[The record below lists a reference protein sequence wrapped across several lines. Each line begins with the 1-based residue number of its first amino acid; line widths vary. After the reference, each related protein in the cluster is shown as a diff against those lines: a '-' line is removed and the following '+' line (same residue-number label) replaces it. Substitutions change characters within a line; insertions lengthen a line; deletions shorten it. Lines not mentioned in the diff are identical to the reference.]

1 MSSENTN
8 KNLLEEIHHYFPMDG
23 REINAYSP
31 LTLAYLGDA
40 VYEIIIRTLIVE
52 ERPRTVK
59 TLHKHASRL
68 VNAKAQATL
77 MISIEHALTKEEVT
91 IYKRGR
97 NAKSHSVAKNA
108 DIHDYRIATGL
119 EALMGYLYLTG
130 NTNRCLELIK
140 LGLPSVTRQATESAQ
155 PPARPRKSAETA
167 KELH

>member
-1 MSSENTN
+1 MSDENLN
-8 KNLLEEIHHYFPMDG
+8 NNLLEEIHHYFPTDE
-23 REINAYSP
+23 RDINAYSP

-52 ERPRTVK
+52 ERPRMVK
-59 TLHKHASRL
+59 MLHKHASRL

-77 MISIEHALTKEEVT
+77 MISIENALSKEETT

-130 NTNRCLELIK
+130 NTKRCLELIK
-140 LGLPSVTRQATESAQ
+140 LGLPSIMAQETEPAQ
-155 PPARPRKSAETA
+155 
-167 KELH
+167 

>member
-1 MSSENTN
+1 MSDENLTG
-8 KNLLEEIHHYFPMDG
+8 NLLEEIHHYFPTDE
-23 REINAYSP
+23 RDINTYSP

-52 ERPRTVK
+52 ERPRMVK

-77 MISIEHALTKEEVT
+77 MISIENALSEKETT

-130 NTNRCLELIK
+130 NTKRCLELIK
-140 LGLPSVTRQATESAQ
+140 LGLPSITEQETEAAQ
-155 PPARPRKSAETA
+155 
-167 KELH
+167 